1 MQDEKQYEQLI
12 MQYNQL
18 KNGAEDISAMLD
30 NEDYDSAITMLKA
43 REPLFASC
51 KNIRRYLE
59 MTPLQQKEADA
70 LAEEIRELELK
81 NIKKLEKS
89 MDDVKSELI
98 KAQKNQKIQQAYDS
112 DIDLMGSIVN
122 IQE

>member
-1 MQDEKQYEQLI
+1 MQDENQYEQLI
-12 MQYNQL
+12 LQYNQL
-18 KNGAEDISAMLD
+18 KNGAEDISKMID
-30 NEDYDSAITMLKA
+30 NEEYDSAITMLKS
-43 REPLFASC
+43 REPLFTSC

-59 MTPLQQKEADA
+59 MTPVQQKEADA
-70 LAEEIRELELK
+70 LMEEIRELELK

-89 MDDVKSELI
+89 MDEVKLELV

-112 DIDLMGSIVN
+112 DIDSMGSIIN